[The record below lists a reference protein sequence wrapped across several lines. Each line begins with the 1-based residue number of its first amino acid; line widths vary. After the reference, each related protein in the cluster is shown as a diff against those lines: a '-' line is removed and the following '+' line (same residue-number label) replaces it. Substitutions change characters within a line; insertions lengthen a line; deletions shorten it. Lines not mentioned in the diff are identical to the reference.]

1 MAAFQLLGNSV
12 YREYQQEGDNG
23 FKHTYRRGVRK
34 HAILDTITEGIGVNN
49 VRILPVQG
57 IAQKEIL
64 IKTGIQQAPYGKY
77 EQYQYSGPEHGKKDV
92 PYLFQPSGSVH
103 LGGFEQL
110 GINGG
115 NGGQVHDGIIAHI
128 LLGIG

>member
-92 PYLFQPSGSVH
+92 HICFSLPAPSTWR
-103 LGGFEQL
+103 LRTAQ
-110 GINGG
+110 
-115 NGGQVHDGIIAHI
+115 D
-128 LLGIG
+128 